1 MLNDRQQVQLNSYSR
16 LLSDLML
23 RKIKGSVTINLV
35 GNGEL
40 GTQVKIE
47 AYQGMPKSLTETEL
61 SEILLKKEG

>member
-1 MLNDRQQVQLNSYSR
+1 MLSDRQKVQLNMYSR
-16 LLSDLML
+16 LISDLME

-47 AYQGMPKSLTETEL
+47 AYQGMPKSITETEL
-61 SEILLKKEG
+61 SEILIKKEG